1 MLSMLGK
8 FSAVNKLK
16 YVSRKQALTFHGES
30 LHPMS
35 DSVFWKNKK
44 KIISLP
50 SAEFA
55 QSVNEAFV
63 PRSLWPN
70 SADEILIFSSE
81 NMGII
86 VYCTE
91 IR

>member
-1 MLSMLGK
+1 MLIMLGK
-8 FSAVNKLK
+8 FSADNKLK
-16 YVSRKQALTFHGES
+16 YVSRKQALRFHGES

-55 QSVNEAFV
+55 QSVNEAFT
-63 PRSLWPN
+63 PRSLWTN
-70 SADEILIFSSE
+70 TADHAMFFS
-81 NMGII
+81 
-86 VYCTE
+86 
-91 IR
+91 